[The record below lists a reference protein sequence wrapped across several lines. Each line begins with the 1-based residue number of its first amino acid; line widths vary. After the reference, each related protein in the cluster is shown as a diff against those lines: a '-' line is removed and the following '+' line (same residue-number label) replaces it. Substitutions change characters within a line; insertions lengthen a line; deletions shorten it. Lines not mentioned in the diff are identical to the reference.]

1 MAPPRKPAPK
11 SAAPSAPRGDR
22 ARPPQGEAGRGRGPR
37 STDGANA
44 PRSATGRGR
53 PADDASRSRSPDG
66 AAPRGPRNVAD
77 GTTRTRSPEG
87 MAPRSPRGAGQ
98 FRTDD
103 SRNAGSPRSGRDRIG
118 EDASRGRSA
127 EGFLPRPPRG
137 ANAPKADAARDGNPR
152 AGRGRPANEP
162 AKTRHSYSDAPQPRF
177 PDTVATNL
185 SDADARRELR
195 RNANRKPIVAA
206 DLPVEP
212 AKKMLV
218 RHGNEK
224 HEAHAI
230 ALREKRVEAKY
241 IGDLRIQKALALSGV
256 GSRRDCDEWVA
267 AGRVSIDGQI
277 ALPGARVSMG
287 ARVLVDGKP
296 IQIKWPDRLPRIVMY
311 HKQEGEIVSRDDPE
325 GRTTVFERLPKV
337 QSSAWIA
344 VGRLDFNTSGL
355 LIFTTSGDLANRL
368 MHPSFEVQREYA
380 VRVLGQLTDEQKK
393 AMVTGIPLDDGEARF
408 EMLEDQGGEGM
419 NHWYRVILR
428 EGRNREVRRMFEH
441 FELTVSRL
449 MRVRF
454 GMLAMPSR
462 LKRGQY
468 YELDEPEV
476 LAVLKWAGLSMTG
489 RVPTR

>member
-1 MAPPRKPAPK
+1 
-11 SAAPSAPRGDR
+11 
-22 ARPPQGEAGRGRGPR
+22 
-37 STDGANA
+37 
-44 PRSATGRGR
+44 
-53 PADDASRSRSPDG
+53 
-66 AAPRGPRNVAD
+66 
-77 GTTRTRSPEG
+77 
-87 MAPRSPRGAGQ
+87 
-98 FRTDD
+98 
-103 SRNAGSPRSGRDRIG
+103 
-118 EDASRGRSA
+118 
-127 EGFLPRPPRG
+127 
-137 ANAPKADAARDGNPR
+137 
-152 AGRGRPANEP
+152 
-162 AKTRHSYSDAPQPRF
+162 
-177 PDTVATNL
+177 
-185 SDADARRELR
+185 
-195 RNANRKPIVAA
+195 
-206 DLPVEP
+206 
-212 AKKMLV
+212 MLV

-224 HEAHAI
+224 HERQALE
-230 ALREKRVEAKY
+230 LREKRVEAHY
-241 IGDLRIQKALALSGV
+241 VGDLRIQKALALSGV

-267 AGRVSIDGQI
+267 AGRVSIDGQV
-277 ALPGARVSMG
+277 AKPGARVAMG
-287 ARVLVDGKP
+287 NRVLVDGKP

-393 AMVTGIPLDDGEARF
+393 ELVTGVTLEDGEARF
-408 EMLEDQGGEGM
+408 EMLEDQGGEGS
-419 NHWYRVILR
+419 NHWYRVILK

-476 LAVLKWAGLSMTG
+476 LSVLKWAGLSLTG